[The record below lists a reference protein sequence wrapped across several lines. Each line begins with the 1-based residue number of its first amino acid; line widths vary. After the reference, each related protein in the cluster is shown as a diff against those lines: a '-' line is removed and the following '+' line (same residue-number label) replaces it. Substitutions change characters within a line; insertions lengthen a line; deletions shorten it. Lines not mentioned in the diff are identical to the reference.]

1 MRNYGRTLI
10 KKSLLIISSIMGLIF
25 AVAMFIAWKHNMN
38 LAYALLIPLS
48 VVLFQFLISP
58 AIIGMLYSIEFESTN
73 DFLSEEVIRF
83 LKDTCREINIP
94 VPRLGIIKDGNP
106 NAFTYGHFPKNAR
119 LVLTAGLIDVL
130 TEDELKAVIA
140 HELGHIKHYD
150 FILMTLVSLIPL
162 VLYQIYIWTKNK
174 DKSKPEYWVGI
185 SSYIVYILSQYVVL
199 SFSRVREYYAD
210 NFAKEL
216 VKNGEDLKNA
226 LIKIAY
232 GLTSIKKSKNPR
244 VSTLSFT
251 NNLQN
256 EALLLGNYKLADRT
270 IIQEKL
276 LKWDMNNLWARW
288 YEIHSTH
295 PITSKRV
302 LALKDEYTDNNKP
315 DLKHISLFLFEV
327 FINIL
332 PWTVGI
338 TTLAF
343 NISGYTGEFKFY
355 SFIFE
360 SFTKSPLLILLL
372 GASILIKYYYSY
384 SGNFKATSIIELL
397 EREDASPVRGIP
409 AVLKAKVIGK
419 GVPGLIFSEDVVV
432 DDETGI
438 MLVDYRQ
445 PGRIFEFL
453 FGIFKADKLIG
464 SNVEVIGWYKR
475 GIRPYFVCRNIIES
489 GKKITS
495 FNYVLNRIFGYVVV
509 LTGIILSIMRFVN

>member
-1 MRNYGRTLI
+1 MMDYGRTLI

-25 AVAMFIAWKHNMN
+25 AAAIFIAWKLNIN
-38 LAYALLIPLS
+38 LSIALLIPLS
-48 VVLFQFLISP
+48 IVLFQFVISP
-58 AIIGMLYSIEFESTN
+58 AIIDGLYTIQFESID
-73 DFLSEEVIRF
+73 DFLSIEVISF
-83 LKDTCREINIP
+83 LKDKCREMNIP
-94 VPRLGIIKDGNP
+94 VPCLGIINDGNP

-119 LVLTAGLIDVL
+119 LVLTSGLIDVL
-130 TEDELKAVIA
+130 TEDEQKAVIA
-140 HELGHIKHYD
+140 HELGHIKHLD

-162 VLYQIYIWTKNK
+162 VLYQIYLWTKNR
-174 DKSKPEYWVGI
+174 DKTKPEYWIGI

-210 NFAKEL
+210 SFAKEL

-232 GLTSIKKSKNPR
+232 GLTSIEKRKSPR

-256 EALLLGNYKLADRT
+256 EALLLGNYKLTDRT

-288 YEIHSTH
+288 YEINSTH
-295 PITSKRV
+295 PVTSKRI
-302 LALKDEYTDNNKP
+302 LALTDEYTDNKTP

-327 FINIL
+327 FMNIL
-332 PWTVGI
+332 PWAVGI
-338 TTLAF
+338 ITIAF
-343 NISGYTGEFKFY
+343 NISRYTGEFKF
-355 SFIFE
+355 SLFIFRC
-360 SFTKSPLLILLL
+360 FTKNPLLLVLL
-372 GASILIKYYYSY
+372 GASILIKYYFRY
-384 SGNFKATSIIELL
+384 SGNFKAASIIELL

-419 GVPGLIFSEDVVV
+419 GVPGLIFSEDIVV

-445 PGRIFEFL
+445 PARIFEIL
-453 FGIFKADKLIG
+453 FGIFKVDELIG

-475 GIRPYFVCRNIIES
+475 GIKPYFVCRNIIS
-489 GKKITS
+489 NGKKITS
-495 FNYVLNRIFGYVVV
+495 FNYVLNMIFGYIVV
-509 LTGIILSIMRFVN
+509 LTGILLSIMRFVN